1 MPKQPSAGDSDSP
14 DENRP
19 RDIRP
24 PNWDEISPLLDELL
38 DAPTRE
44 RAARI
49 VELSRG
55 NPARQ
60 RDLEQLLAEAERSMP
75 LLESHA
81 ADRFDQLIG
90 DDADAPLPEVL
101 GGRYRLGRE
110 LGRGGMATVYLAR
123 DEKHGRDV
131 AIKVIRQDLSASL
144 GHERFLREIEIA
156 ARLRHPNIVP
166 LYDSGD
172 VDGSLYFVMPYERGQ
187 SLRERL
193 RDRGALPIADALSV
207 LRDVARAL
215 AHAHENGVVHR
226 DIKPDN
232 VLLSGDAA
240 VVTDFGIAKAVSAAR
255 TDTADAPFTQI
266 GTVIGTPA
274 YMAPEQATGDA
285 GVDHRAD
292 IYSFGCLGY
301 ELFTGRPPFQEPSA
315 HLLIAAHIAT
325 TPRPVNELRPD
336 VPTPVADLLARCL
349 AKAPTDR
356 PQNARE
362 LLPVL
367 DGAPRMVVLPPVV
380 PAPNGNHHEGSRRK
394 WAIGALLAVILATGT
409 YAARNWIVRAEPIT
423 VAVLPF
429 GNIAG
434 DSAIAYVA
442 DGLADEVASA
452 LARVP
457 GITIKS
463 RVGALAYR
471 GSLAP
476 DVTEAGARLKAD
488 YLLTAVIRQER
499 GRWILSADFEHGAD
513 ARSLWDARFDVS
525 PNEQAGMADTI
536 AARLTAALRQRFPR
550 AVGLAAARP
559 PNQHTP
565 NSEAHR
571 LYLLGLGRLIHRG
584 QSVDEAVT
592 LFRQAISQDTLYA
605 DAYSGLAMALAL
617 MPWFHGVPP
626 TQVHDS
632 VIMAATRALSL
643 DSTVAL
649 PHVALGRT
657 YWNLYDWRRAETEFK
672 TAVRLEPANVEAR
685 VQYAWL
691 LRNTARYA
699 DALTQLRAAK
709 NQDPASALVLSH
721 LAYAYALAGQTDSAV
736 AEIGRAF
743 GTDST
748 NLTTLVMGSHIYLK
762 ANRLKEAHA
771 IATRPRIRVL
781 YVLAKTDP
789 DAAREELRKL
799 TAEPR
804 RQDGLLAEIYLGLGD
819 TASAL
824 SALKRATDAR
834 DLWALGLGPGAV
846 YYDTIRHSARFRDM
860 LVSIG
865 LGDYVSAFTR

>member
-1 MPKQPSAGDSDSP
+1 
-14 DENRP
+14 
-19 RDIRP
+19 
-24 PNWDEISPLLDELL
+24 
-38 DAPTRE
+38 
-44 RAARI
+44 
-49 VELSRG
+49 
-55 NPARQ
+55 
-60 RDLEQLLAEAERSMP
+60 
-75 LLESHA
+75 
-81 ADRFDQLIG
+81 
-90 DDADAPLPEVL
+90 
-101 GGRYRLGRE
+101 
-110 LGRGGMATVYLAR
+110 MATVYLAR
-123 DEKHGRDV
+123 DEKHARDV
-131 AIKVIRQDLSASL
+131 AIKVIKSDLSASL

-156 ARLRHPNIVP
+156 ARIRHPNIVP

-193 RDRGALPIADALSV
+193 RDRGALPIGDALSV

-215 AHAHENGVVHR
+215 AHAHEHGVVHR

-240 VVTDFGIAKAVSAAR
+240 VVTDFGIAKAVSVAR
-255 TDTADAPFTQI
+255 ADTSDGTLTQV

-301 ELFTGRPPFQEPSA
+301 ELFAGRPPFQESSA

-325 TPRPVNELRPD
+325 TPRPVNELRPQ
-336 VPTPVADLLARCL
+336 VPAPVADLLARCL
-349 AKAPTDR
+349 AKAPEDR
-356 PQNARE
+356 PQTARE

-367 DGAPRMVVLPPVV
+367 DGAPGMAVLPPVV
-380 PAPNGNHHEGSRRK
+380 ASPNEGHRASSKRT
-394 WAIGALLAVILATGT
+394 WAIGTLLAVILATGT
-409 YAARNWIVRAEPIT
+409 YAATSWFGRTAPIT

-471 GSLAP
+471 GRLAP
-476 DVTEAGARLKAD
+476 DVKEAGARLKAD
-488 YLLTAVIRQER
+488 YLMTAVIRQDR
-499 GRWILSADFEHGAD
+499 GHWILSADFERAAD
-513 ARSLWDARFDVS
+513 GRSLWDDRFVVS
-525 PNEQAGMADTI
+525 PNDQALTADTI
-536 AARLTAALRQRFPR
+536 AASLTAALRREFPR
-550 AVGLAAARP
+550 AIGLAAARP
-559 PNQHTP
+559 ANRHTP

-571 LYLLGLGRLIHRG
+571 LYLLGLGRLIRRA

-592 LFRQAISQDTLYA
+592 LFRQAIAQDTLYA
-605 DAYSGLAMALAL
+605 DAYSGLAMSLAL
-617 MPWFHGVPP
+617 MPWFHQVPP

-632 VIMAATRALSL
+632 VVMAATRALAL
-643 DSTVAL
+643 DSTLAL

-657 YWNLYDWRRAETEFK
+657 FWNLYDWRRAESEFR
-672 TAVRLEPANVEAR
+672 TAVRLDPANVEAR
-685 VQYAWL
+685 VQYSWL
-691 LRNTARYA
+691 FRNTARYA
-699 DALTQLRAAK
+699 DALTQLRVAK
-709 NQDPASALVLSH
+709 DQDPASALVLSH

-743 GTDST
+743 ATDSS
-748 NLTTLVMGSHIYLK
+748 NLTTLVMGAHIYLS
-762 ANRLKEAHA
+762 ARRLKEAHA
-771 IATRPRIRVL
+771 MAARIKVP
-781 YVLAKTDP
+781 YVLAKTGDLE
-789 DAAREELRKL
+789 AAREELRKL
-799 TAEPR
+799 NAPPR
-804 RQDGLLAEIYLGLGD
+804 PGQDGRRAEIYLGLGD

-824 SALKRATDAR
+824 SALERATDAK
-834 DLWALGLGPGAV
+834 DLWALSLGPGAQS
-846 YYDTIRHSARFRDM
+846 YDAIRHSARFRAM
-860 LVSIG
+860 LVSVG

>member
-1 MPKQPSAGDSDSP
+1 
-14 DENRP
+14 
-19 RDIRP
+19 
-24 PNWDEISPLLDELL
+24 
-38 DAPTRE
+38 
-44 RAARI
+44 
-49 VELSRG
+49 V
-55 NPARQ
+55 RQ
-60 RDLEQLLAEAERSMP
+60 RELEQLLAEAERSTP
-75 LLESHA
+75 LLEAHA
-81 ADRFDQLIG
+81 ARRFDQLTR
-90 DDADAPLPEVL
+90 DDADATLPRVL
-101 GGRYRLGRE
+101 GGRYRLGAE

-131 AIKVIRQDLSASL
+131 AIKVIRHDLSASL

-187 SLRERL
+187 SLRDRL
-193 RDRGALPIADALSV
+193 RDRGAGPIADALSV

-215 AHAHENGVVHR
+215 AHAHEHGVVHR

-255 TDTADAPFTQI
+255 TDTTDATLTQV

-315 HLLIAAHIAT
+315 HLLITAHITT

-336 VPTPVADLLARCL
+336 VPVPVADLLARCL
-349 AKAPTDR
+349 AKAPEDR

-367 DGAPRMVVLPPVV
+367 DGATGMAVLPPAVS
-380 PAPNGNHHEGSRRK
+380 PPNENRRESSRSK
-394 WAIGALLAVILATGT
+394 WVIGALLAAILATGT
-409 YAARNWIVRAEPIT
+409 YAATSWFGSTAPIT

-442 DGLADEVASA
+442 DGLADEVASS

-471 GSLAP
+471 GHLAP
-476 DVTEAGARLKAD
+476 DVKEAGARLRAD
-488 YLLTAVIRQER
+488 YLMTAVIRQDR
-499 GRWILSADFEHGAD
+499 GQWILSADFERAAD
-513 ARSLWDARFDVS
+513 GRSLWDDRFVVS
-525 PNEQAGMADTI
+525 PNEQALTADTI
-536 AARLTAALRQRFPR
+536 AARLAAALRRQFPR
-550 AVGLAAARP
+550 AIGLAEARP
-559 PNQHTP
+559 LDRHTP

-571 LYLLGLGRLIHRG
+571 LYLLGLGRLIRR
-584 QSVDEAVT
+584 QRTVDEAVT
-592 LFRQAISQDTLYA
+592 LFRQAIAQDTLYA
-605 DAYSGLAMALAL
+605 DAYSGLAMSLAL

-632 VIMAATRALSL
+632 VIAAATRALTL
-643 DSTVAL
+643 DSTLAL

-657 YWNLYDWRRAETEFK
+657 YWNLYDWGRAKSEFET
-672 TAVRLEPANVEAR
+672 AIRLDPANVEAR
-685 VQYAWL
+685 VQYSWL

-699 DALTQLRAAK
+699 DALTQLRVAK

-721 LAYAYALAGQTDSAV
+721 IAYAYYLAGRMDSALK
-736 AEIGRAF
+736 EIGRAF
-743 GTDST
+743 ATDST
-748 NLTTLVMGSHIYLK
+748 NLTTLSMGASIYLK
-762 ANRLKEAHA
+762 ADSLKQAHA
-771 IATRPRIRVL
+771 IAVRLRMP
-781 YVLAKTDP
+781 YVLAKTGDL
-789 DAAREELRKL
+789 DATREELRKL
-799 TAEPR
+799 TAQPR
-804 RQDGLLAEIYLGLGD
+804 PGQEGRLAEIYLGLGD
-819 TASAL
+819 TARAL
-824 SALKRATDAR
+824 SALERATDAKE
-834 DLWALGLGPGAV
+834 LWAVSLGPGAE
-846 YYDTIRHSARFRDM
+846 YYDAIRHSARFRAM
-860 LVSIG
+860 LVRVG